1 MCVKED
7 FFKRQFSKMAKLLK
21 LFIAKSHKFN
31 GYLHLKLFCQAI
43 AHFENLCFILKIF
56 RWVYFF
62 CDSTS
67 KYLTCQGGGGG
78 EGGGC
83 PNMYV
88 QFFHSA
94 IGWAAYPTGHHVY
107 INIHFPST
115 LILWKILSLS
125 LPGYGEKWKFKYLL
139 IPF

>member
-21 LFIAKSHKFN
+21 VFIAKSHKFN

-43 AHFENLCFILKIF
+43 AHFANLCFILKIF

-62 CDSTS
+62 LWFYFKISD
-67 KYLTCQGGGGG
+67 LPQ
-78 EGGGC
+78 
-83 PNMYV
+83 YV
-88 QFFHSA
+88 CSIFYSA
-94 IGWAAYPTGHHVY
+94 IGWAAYPTEHHVY

-125 LPGYGEKWKFKYLL
+125 LPGYGEKWKFKYLFNEAQL
-139 IPF
+139 FL